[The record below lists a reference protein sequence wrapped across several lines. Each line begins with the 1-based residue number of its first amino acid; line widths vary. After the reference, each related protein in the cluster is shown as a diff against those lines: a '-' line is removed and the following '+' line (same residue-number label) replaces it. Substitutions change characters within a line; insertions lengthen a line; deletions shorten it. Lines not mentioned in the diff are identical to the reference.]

1 MNGMNGCKRVGVN
14 LALVI
19 AAVVWGCGIAQAAD
33 WESISKAEGSELW
46 VDTDSYAD
54 DDVYSSMWTKTLY
67 KPAQQLPGAAAGT
80 KYAEKRARFEF
91 DCVKHA
97 FRLREFM
104 YYGAKGELLNKGK
117 GEDAFVPV
125 APQSAGY
132 KVGTLTCQ
140 VRRMVRP

>member
-1 MNGMNGCKRVGVN
+1 MKGMRVLGWNLAVAVMTILMVGVN
-14 LALVI
+14 SVH
-19 AAVVWGCGIAQAAD
+19 AAD

-54 DDVYSSMWTKTLY
+54 DDVYSSIWTKTLY
-67 KPAQQLPGAAAGT
+67 KPALALPGAAAGV
-80 KYAEKRARFEF
+80 KYVEKRARFEF

-104 YYGAKGELLNKGK
+104 YYGAKGELLSKGK

>member
-1 MNGMNGCKRVGVN
+1 MRMCFRAVAG
-14 LALVI
+14 LALWSLL
-19 AAVVWGCGIAQAAD
+19 AGIPPAHAAD

-54 DDVYSSMWTKTLY
+54 DDVYSSIWTKTLY
-67 KPAQQLPGAAAGT
+67 KPALALPGAAAGV
-80 KYAEKRARFEF
+80 KYVEKRARFEF

-104 YYGAKGELLNKGK
+104 YYGAKGELLSKGK